1 MNFEIYF
8 QLLFPQFTLFLT
20 LFSLLN
26 LTPFI
31 LERARQD
38 SIYPSPTLSAYLTF
52 ILTISCL
59 LLMRSRMLKKQSV
72 KFIKD
77 GKTDFIQDPHD
88 RYRDITKM
96 ERDWTQLQI
105 HYGQGTIC
113 NGRAGWEPEVR
124 NLPRGNIRGSN
135 ILSKLT

>member
-1 MNFEIYF
+1 MNFKIHF

-20 LFSLLN
+20 LFSLFN

-38 SIYPSPTLSAYLTF
+38 YLAQDYPSPTLSAYLTF
-52 ILTISCL
+52 ILTTPCL

-96 ERDWTQLQI
+96 ERDWTELQI
-105 HYGQGTIC
+105 QHGQGTIC
-113 NGRAGWEPEVR
+113 NEGAGWEPEVR
-124 NLPRGNIRGSN
+124 KLPRRSGEARFYLN
-135 ILSKLT
+135 